1 MHLSKLS
8 LMAAALLV
16 AGTVNAWAVDITVL
30 VPAGYSPSSGYA
42 PGADLHKQLYEQF
55 QAANPDIKVNY
66 EILDPGPTG
75 LQKLLTAAQSNTLPD
90 VSIVDGQWITR
101 LVQADV
107 LQPLDALWPA
117 DDQKDF
123 HPAVLAAETVNG
135 KPYAIM
141 FQTGMRGLMYRPSA
155 LKAAGLTEFPKTYD
169 AFVAAAAKLKE
180 QGLTAELVPAK
191 ATDEPSTMHILSI
204 FWGLGGKLVD
214 DQGKPIF
221 AEGDNAK
228 DLAAVY
234 QMYHDMVTNG
244 VMRQDVTTMDEAAL
258 RPFFYSGEAFAIG
271 QSSSGIR
278 QMWADMPD
286 LQNDLAV
293 APYPM
298 PEGKHPVTILGGFAY
313 ALTAKDP
320 EKAKA
325 AWKFIEF
332 MNSSENM
339 GKLNETLGQIPVRN
353 SIWANNQFFSTN
365 PVMKTYKAMYDGQMQ
380 TRPAVP
386 IYTAVSSAISSQLAG
401 VISGQLTP
409 DQAVKA
415 AGDAAAAE
423 FQRQSTR

>member
-1 MHLSKLS
+1 MKFQKIGL
-8 LMAAALLV
+8 ATAALIV
-16 AGTVNAWAVDITVL
+16 ACTSAWATDITVL

-55 QAANPDIKVNY
+55 AAANPDIKVNY
-66 EILDPGPTG
+66 ELLDPGAQG
-75 LQKLLTAAQSNTLPD
+75 LQKLLTSATSNTLPD

-107 LQPLDALWPA
+107 LQPLDSLWSA

-155 LKAAGLTEFPKTYD
+155 LKAAGLTEFPKTYAD
-169 AFVAAAAKLKE
+169 FVAAAGKLKD
-180 QGLTAELVPAK
+180 QGMVAELVPAK
-191 ATDEPSTMHILSI
+191 ATDEPSTMHMLSI

-221 AEGDNAK
+221 ADGDNAK
-228 DLAAVY
+228 DLAQVY
-234 QMYHDMVTNG
+234 QMYHDMVANG
-244 VMRQDVTTMDEAAL
+244 VMRQDVTTMDEAAI
-258 RPFFYSGEAFAIG
+258 RPFFYSGEAFAVG

-278 QMWADMPD
+278 QMWADVPD

-298 PEGKHPVTILGGFAY
+298 PDGKQPVVILGGFAY
-313 ALTAKDP
+313 GLTTKDP

-353 SIWANNQFFSTN
+353 SVWANNQFFATN
-365 PVMKTYKAMYDGQMQ
+365 PLMKTYKAMYDGEMQ

-386 IYTAVSSAISSQLAG
+386 VYTAISSAISSQLAG

-409 DQAVKA
+409 DAAVKA
-415 AGDAAAAE
+415 AGDAAMAE
-423 FQRQSTR
+423 YQRQTTR